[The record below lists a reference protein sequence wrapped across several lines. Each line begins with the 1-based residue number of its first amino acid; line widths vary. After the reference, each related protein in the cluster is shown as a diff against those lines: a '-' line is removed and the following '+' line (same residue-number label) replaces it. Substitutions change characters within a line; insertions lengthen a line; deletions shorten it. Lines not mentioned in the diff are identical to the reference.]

1 MRFLDWLDA
10 AEALARGP
18 PRVLGRETG
27 GDQVAFRELE
37 VRGNLGVELR
47 VHPAGAAE
55 GEEPVDGAAQV
66 HALASRKRAT
76 SAVARSQLATAT
88 RSCSAPVS
96 VSA

>member
-1 MRFLDWLDA
+1 MRFLDRLDA

-18 PRVLGRETG
+18 SGVLGREAG
-27 GDQVAFRELE
+27 GDQIAFGELE
-37 VRGNLGVELR
+37 VRRDLGVELR
-47 VHPAGAAE
+47 VHFPGAAE
-55 GEEPVDGAAQV
+55 GEEPVNDAARA
-66 HALASRKRAT
+66 HAFASRNLAT